1 MSPRGLQPEVISAVV
16 AAMQAAGATEEM
28 VAAAVGVAGGSPN
41 PPSKRPGRPRKYQSR
56 AEGDRAYYERRKREK
71 AQTLAITRVRADLK
85 GRLIEA
91 AHHNVDASA
100 DVGPILYLLDQ
111 GCDLEADVLPIVA
124 LELPEL
130 PRPLRNWGAPWLVR
144 EILAN
149 RDSRLGQ
156 FADRIKGA
164 AASATQ

>member
-1 MSPRGLQPEVISAVV
+1 MLPRRHLKNQPSNPNNSPRQHNFAI
-16 AAMQAAGATEEM
+16 
-28 VAAAVGVAGGSPN
+28 GS
-41 PPSKRPGRPRKYQSR
+41 
-56 AEGDRAYYERRKREK
+56 
-71 AQTLAITRVRADLK
+71 LAITRVRADLK

-91 AHHNVDASA
+91 ARHNVDASA

-111 GCDLEADVLPIVA
+111 GCDLEADVLSIVA